1 MVGEVSMTEKKDKLE
16 QDVLKKHGRAIVHM
30 WQQMLTKRLC
40 LVFGAG
46 AGYDLGFPK
55 WGELLVALG
64 KGLPGFSE
72 AKRAASGDL
81 VKLAQLL
88 VNIFDNDF
96 KIRDNKLRK
105 GEDKSSSSSASTL
118 SQASYS
124 ARLNAAWRDLIYKT
138 LYKNPDTKSDEIL
151 LKNDCYYKAFLK
163 IIKNSPITI
172 TYNFD
177 DSIQRFLENAI
188 SGRDKIRKMG
198 YTTIFDENSQL
209 PTNFPIIYHPNGY
222 LSHQKLQKPSAHL
235 ILTEK
240 SFGEQLSDSISGR
253 HAVIQSELAQ
263 KTCLIV
269 GSSLADPILIYLLG
283 KNAKHHPGHYHYY
296 VHWSGDDGLSPSS
309 QANRDRLFELYN
321 LITLNLSTDAI
332 KTLGDL
338 LSDPMASLRALLVKN
353 HLISRYTY
361 VVTGA
366 VGSGRGSVIS
376 HFRSLKQHDDWLAP
390 SLDGMAKQVKNLNA
404 TEVELI
410 DGWVDDQWANKN
422 LNFTYDENM
431 VGLHILNRGPLDPLA
446 FTRDGDIG
454 RRGARLLRAL
464 RIGDQEDFI
473 TPAHI
478 ILLTADPY
486 EMANRATASGK
497 TFDAVVLKLQEDKLR
512 EVYGSSDAVSV
523 IDTRGLTI
531 QETVRRIAKIIHL
544 ENYVPLN
551 LTQQLISKSNTVQ
564 IPLVFTD

>member
-1 MVGEVSMTEKKDKLE
+1 MTEKKDKLE
-16 QDVLKKHGRAIVHM
+16 QEVLKNHGRAIVHM
-30 WQQMLTKRLC
+30 WQQMSTKRLC

-55 WGELLVALG
+55 WEELLFTLG
-64 KGLPGFSE
+64 ENLKGFAE
-72 AKRAASGDL
+72 AKIAAAGDL

-88 VNIFDNDF
+88 VKLFEYDFAIRDEEWRKDNDES
-96 KIRDNKLRK
+96 DPSLN
-105 GEDKSSSSSASTL
+105 STL
-118 SQASYS
+118 SQKSYS
-124 ARLNAAWRDLIYKT
+124 ARLNAAWRDLIHDT
-138 LYKNPDTKSDEIL
+138 LYVNIDTLSDKIL
-151 LKNDCYYKAFLK
+151 LQKDCYYKAFLK

-177 DSIQRFLENAI
+177 DSIQRFLANPMT
-188 SGRDKIRKMG
+188 GRGKIRKMG

-222 LSHQKLQKPSAHL
+222 LSHLKKQKPSTHL
-235 ILTEK
+235 ILTED
-240 SFGEQLSDSISGR
+240 SFREQLSDSISGR

-269 GSSLADPILIYLLG
+269 GSSLADPTLNYLLK
-283 KNAKHHPGHYHYY
+283 KNANHHPGHYHYY
-296 VHWSGDDGLSPSS
+296 VHWSGDDGLSTSS
-309 QANRDRLFELYN
+309 QADRDRLFELYN

-338 LSDPMASLRALLVKN
+338 LSDPMEDLRALLVKSQF
-353 HLISRYTY
+353 ISRYTY

-390 SLDGMAKQVKNLNA
+390 SLDRMAQQVTDLKDSDVDEIDLWVDEQWAKKNLS
-404 TEVELI
+404 L
-410 DGWVDDQWANKN
+410 
-422 LNFTYDENM
+422 TYDENM

-446 FTRDGDIG
+446 FTKDGDIA
-454 RRGARLLRAL
+454 RRGKSLLRAL
-464 RIGDQEDFI
+464 KIDDQNDSI

-478 ILLTADPY
+478 ILLTADSD
-486 EMANRATASGK
+486 EMATRATARGK
-497 TFDAVVLKLQEDKLR
+497 IFDAKVLTQQEDKLR
-512 EVYGSSDAVSV
+512 EVYGHSAAVSV

-531 QETVRRIAKIIHL
+531 QQTVRRIAKIIHL
-544 ENYVPLN
+544 ERYVELN
-551 LTQQLISKSNTVQ
+551 LTQQLTSISNNNFQ
-564 IPLVFTD
+564 LPLFPD